1 MEHHQR
7 SPIGNTT
14 IVSVM
19 TEWFLFPK
27 DFESTLWLSQIQQ
40 GMAMKYACEHW
51 RRNMPRSM
59 GALYWQL
66 NDCWPVA
73 SWSSIDSFGRHKALH
88 YMARHFF
95 APLLVSGVEDEATGT
110 VTVFVS
116 NDRRVPV
123 RGRVEWRATDAMGK
137 TLASGKLGARVA
149 AGKSACVGKL
159 ALAKLLERQGKNDL
173 VVWLDLRADKALVS
187 QNLVSFARP
196 KHLQLGD
203 PLIRSKVRPVGRGF
217 DVTLDAKRVA
227 LWVWLDLAR
236 MDAEFSDNFVHLRP
250 GQARTIR
257 VFPARKLDKA
267 SFQKQLGV
275 RHLGSTHTP

>member
-14 IVSVM
+14 IVSHM

-73 SWSSIDSFGRHKALH
+73 SWSSIDSFGRYKALQ

-95 APLLVSGVEDEATGT
+95 APVLVSGVENEVDGT
-110 VTVFVS
+110 VTVFVC
-116 NDRRVPV
+116 NDQRVPL
-123 RGRVEWRATDAMGK
+123 RAELKWLATDA
-137 TLASGKLGARVA
+137 SGKKLRTGSLRVRVSP
-149 AGKSACVGKL
+149 GKSAKL
-159 ALAKLLERQGKNDL
+159 ARLELADLLRTQGKNDL
-173 VVWLDLRADKALVS
+173 LVWLQLGENERLVS
-187 QNLVSFARP
+187 ENLISFARP
-196 KHLQLGD
+196 KHLELAD
-203 PLIRSKVRPVGRGF
+203 PELRSTIRSSRDGYE
-217 DVTLDAKRVA
+217 VTLEAKRVA
-227 LWVWLDLAR
+227 LFCWVDLAR
-236 MDAEFSDNFVHLRP
+236 SDATFSDNFVHLQK
-250 GQARTIR
+250 GQK
-257 VFPARKLDKA
+257 RKLRVHPMRKLNRA
-267 SFQKQLGV
+267 SFEKQLRI
-275 RHLGSTHTP
+275 RHLGSTHDP